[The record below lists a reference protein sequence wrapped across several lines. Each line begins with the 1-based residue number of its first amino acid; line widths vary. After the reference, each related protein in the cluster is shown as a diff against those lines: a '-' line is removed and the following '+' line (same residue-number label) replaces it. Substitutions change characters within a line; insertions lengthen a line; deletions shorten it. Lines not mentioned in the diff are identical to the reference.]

1 MGRSALGLDGI
12 DFLGS
17 RKPRG
22 GEALPEFQLM
32 LPRCEALPVK
42 LLHFF
47 EVTVFP
53 LKVGRSKT
61 RHTGWWEAY
70 QGCRE

>member
-1 MGRSALGLDGI
+1 MGRSALRLDGI

-22 GEALPEFQLM
+22 RGALLEFQLM

-42 LLHFF
+42 LFQIF

-61 RHTGWWEAY
+61 RHTGW
-70 QGCRE
+70 